1 MRSCWCL
8 SFLVLA
14 GACSSPPP
22 PKPPPP
28 PDPPKEE
35 APPPAEP
42 VVQEELGSIDN
53 DAIDGAF
60 GGIENDIES
69 CLVAGRARVSTLG
82 GDVTVFMR
90 IDTQGH
96 VRWSY
101 LQASTLGDRDTEK
114 CLLDLMSRSQWPAP
128 VGGEAEVTHSF
139 GGDSASRRSP
149 VSWESEKVTFAIDA
163 SQPTRRAINQCKHG
177 ANGTIDLTGYVVA
190 GAPPAP
196 GTDSKKP
203 GVKKHRKKPA
213 KAKAKAK
220 PEGHFRA
227 IGAASA
233 SKDAAGKID
242 CVIDSVKSL
251 PLPSPGSSTAKV
263 SFSL

>member
-1 MRSCWCL
+1 MRAAFAL
-8 SFLVLA
+8 GLVTLTC
-14 GACSSPPP
+14 ACSSPPP
-22 PKPPPP
+22 PKPPPA

-35 APPPAEP
+35 APPPAAP

-60 GGIENDIES
+60 GGIENDIEA
-69 CLVAGRARVSTLG
+69 CLVAGRAHVSSLG

-96 VRWSY
+96 VRWDY

-114 CLLDLMSRSQWPAP
+114 CLLDLLSRSQWPAP

-139 GGDSASRRSP
+139 GGDSASRRAP
-149 VSWESEKVTFAIDA
+149 VTWEPEKVTFAIDA
-163 SQPTRRAINQCKHG
+163 SQPTRRAIDQCKRG

-190 GAPPAP
+190 GPPAP
-196 GTDSKKP
+196 PGSETKKP
-203 GVKKHRKKPA
+203 ASKKHRKKPT
-213 KAKAKAK
+213 KSSTK
-220 PEGHFRA
+220 PEGHFRTL
-227 IGAASA
+227 GAASA
-233 SKDAAGKID
+233 SKEASDKID
-242 CVIDSVKSL
+242 CVIDAVRSL
-251 PLPSPGSSTAKV
+251 ALPSPGSSTAKV